1 MVGKA
6 EASVRL
12 DAGSL
17 SKQIAGRVVAEVTQP
32 APGSIAIH
40 FADGATLTVQQRG
53 EGIGVVLSKVEGSG
67 RRAASGPQP
76 TRRQVE
82 YLEFIKKY
90 MHRYGVA
97 PAETDIQAHFLV
109 SAPSVN
115 QMVRTLERRGF
126 ITRSR
131 DWFGQT
137 VPRSTRVTG
146 DG

>member
-1 MVGKA
+1 VVGTA
-6 EASVRL
+6 EASARL

-53 EGIGVVLSKVEGSG
+53 EGIGVGLSKVEGSG
-67 RRAASGPQP
+67 RQAPSGPQP

-126 ITRSR
+126 ISRSR
-131 DWFGQT
+131 DWFGRT
-137 VPRSTRVTG
+137 VPRSIRVTG

>member
-1 MVGKA
+1 MVGTA
-6 EASVRL
+6 EASARL

-53 EGIGVVLSKVEGSG
+53 EGIGVGLSKVQGSG
-67 RRAASGPQP
+67 RQAPSGPQP

-90 MHRYGVA
+90 LHRYGVA

-131 DWFGQT
+131 DWYGRT
-137 VPRSTRVTG
+137 VPRSIRVTG
-146 DG
+146 DW